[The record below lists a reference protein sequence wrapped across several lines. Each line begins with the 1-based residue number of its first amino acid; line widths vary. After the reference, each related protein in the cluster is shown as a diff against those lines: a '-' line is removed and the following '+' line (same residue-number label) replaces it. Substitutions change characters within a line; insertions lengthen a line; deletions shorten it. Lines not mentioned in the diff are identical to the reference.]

1 VASRPLTAAAG
12 DRREELEA
20 LLWREK
26 VPAPLVAK
34 ILAGAD
40 AYAKAFRPA
49 APEKPPVPRK
59 PPLPTAG
66 GPAAVHYTAGRG
78 RAACRP
84 GDPLSARGWAV
95 SADAQAVTCGHCRKT
110 PAWQEAA
117 G

>member
-1 VASRPLTAAAG
+1 VTAAG

-26 VPAPLVAK
+26 IPAPLVAEV
-34 ILAGAD
+34 LASAD

-59 PPLPTAG
+59 PPVPTAG
-66 GPAAVHYTAGRG
+66 GPAAVHYAAGARG
-78 RAACRP
+78 LPACRP
-84 GDPLSARGWAV
+84 GDWVAVQGWAV
-95 SADAQAVTCGHCRKT
+95 TVAVEFVTCGHCRKT

-117 G
+117 R